1 MDLMLKQHVNYFIM
15 SAASR
20 NTERVDAEQV
30 TYWRICATL
39 DKAESEFFEIIGVF
53 PQKSSKIRSLAFQAK
68 FLQHHSGPLVL
79 LASLASSWKVVVI
92 RMNFY

>member
-39 DKAESEFFEIIGVF
+39 DKAESEFFRNNRSVSGEIV
-53 PQKSSKIRSLAFQAK
+53 K
-68 FLQHHSGPLVL
+68 
-79 LASLASSWKVVVI
+79 
-92 RMNFY
+92 N